1 MKIFD
6 KPFFTAEAE
15 FELKIVKFKGFK
27 VIATVSSFLGIP
39 VDGGGG
45 DKYGRGSVNGGRGSI
60 F

>member
-39 VDGGGG
+39 VDGGRGG
-45 DKYGRGSVNGGRGSI
+45 
-60 F
+60 